1 MQAVILDL
9 WVTRH
14 SSSIWR
20 LRTSTSSSQDPG
32 GGLQAG
38 SSPGCQVQCG
48 WQLLHDCRTGQE
60 CQALEPQ
67 QGKTSQ
73 DLLRSWIRGS
83 GREGILWQLP
93 DRLLQHGQDHHVVGR
108 ELGQLDQEVARSPGR
123 GQLRGLQR
131 GLECGHQRLG
141 GHHSQDLGHQ
151 VQIPGS
157 HTDYRGVQGQCDQS
171 RCEWSSDTGG
181 QCWQQ
186 NQT

>member
-48 WQLLHDCRTGQE
+48 WQLLHDCGTGQE
-60 CQALEPQ
+60 CQALEAQ

-83 GREGILWQLP
+83 GREGIL
-93 DRLLQHGQDHHVVGR
+93 
-108 ELGQLDQEVARSPGR
+108 
-123 GQLRGLQR
+123 
-131 GLECGHQRLG
+131 
-141 GHHSQDLGHQ
+141 
-151 VQIPGS
+151 
-157 HTDYRGVQGQCDQS
+157 
-171 RCEWSSDTGG
+171 
-181 QCWQQ
+181 
-186 NQT
+186 